1 MSRSTSDRAQ
11 YNAAQELENLERVF
25 KLLDRKGDGKLDDA
39 ELLEHLKFLG
49 FPATKST
56 VATVG
61 DMIWEVDE
69 DRDGCVSWE
78 EFRTMFQRVRA
89 DKSGWEPK
97 KLFNLVEFMMH
108 DKDASGTIDRE
119 ECMEILFRRFGRDL
133 LEEKVDEF
141 MQNDEDGDN
150 TITFTEFL
158 HMDQRNDTQKSKKGH
173 FKYSRGLVETTLEE
187 DRRLLAQVNAMLA
200 AKDEKA
206 AGGGGGEKYGATSMR
221 EIMGG
226 A

>member
-1 MSRSTSDRAQ
+1 MSRKPADRAQ

-119 ECMEILFRRFGRDL
+119 ECMEILFRRFGKEL
-133 LEEKVDEF
+133 LESKVNEF
-141 MQNDEDGDN
+141 MSQDEDGDN
-150 TITFTEFL
+150 DITFTEFL
-158 HMDQRNDTQKSKKGH
+158 HMDHRSDKAGQAKHPGSVSYTH
-173 FKYSRGLVETTLEE
+173 LTLPTIYSV
-187 DRRLLAQVNAMLA
+187 
-200 AKDEKA
+200 
-206 AGGGGGEKYGATSMR
+206 
-221 EIMGG
+221 
-226 A
+226 

>member
-78 EFRTMFQRVRA
+78 EFRTMVSRA
-89 DKSGWEPK
+89 TALPPCEA
-97 KLFNLVEFMMH
+97 
-108 DKDASGTIDRE
+108 AS
-119 ECMEILFRRFGRDL
+119 ECMQLARPSSSAYAP
-133 LEEKVDEF
+133 
-141 MQNDEDGDN
+141 
-150 TITFTEFL
+150 T
-158 HMDQRNDTQKSKKGH
+158 
-173 FKYSRGLVETTLEE
+173 SRGGS
-187 DRRLLAQVNAMLA
+187 RRSCS
-200 AKDEKA
+200 
-206 AGGGGGEKYGATSMR
+206 TSSSS
-221 EIMGG
+221 
-226 A
+226 

>member
-173 FKYSRGLVETTLEE
+173 FKYLSL
-187 DRRLLAQVNAMLA
+187 
-200 AKDEKA
+200 
-206 AGGGGGEKYGATSMR
+206 
-221 EIMGG
+221 IHI
-226 A
+226 

>member
-119 ECMEILFRRFGRDL
+119 ECMEIMFRRFGRDL
-133 LEEKVDEF
+133 VEEKVDEF
-141 MQNDEDGDN
+141 MLNDEDGDN

-226 A
+226 V